1 MQNTFIL
8 TSEVFIIF
16 TSSSTVQT
24 YGLFN
29 CDFLKKISKHVLYFQ
44 VKVVQGKLLNSKSRS
59 WGGKARKGPAKAR
72 GYRYYGHE
80 GRAIQAPCS
89 TSDGVMSHMFP
100 MDCGTWVFLDE
111 WVQDFRTYLLWSAPQ
126 RQIDPNHSNPWVFI
140 LIFVKCRCPVFK
152 SYQIYIP
159 LPLTCP

>member
-1 MQNTFIL
+1 MQDTFIL

-29 CDFLKKISKHVLYFQ
+29 CNFLKKISKQVLYFQ

-100 MDCGTWVFLDE
+100 MELWDLGILRWVSTGL
-111 WVQDFRTYLLWSAPQ
+111 QDLPTMVCTTKTDRPKPLQSMSF
-126 RQIDPNHSNPWVFI
+126 
-140 LIFVKCRCPVFK
+140 
-152 SYQIYIP
+152 YINI
-159 LPLTCP
+159 CKM